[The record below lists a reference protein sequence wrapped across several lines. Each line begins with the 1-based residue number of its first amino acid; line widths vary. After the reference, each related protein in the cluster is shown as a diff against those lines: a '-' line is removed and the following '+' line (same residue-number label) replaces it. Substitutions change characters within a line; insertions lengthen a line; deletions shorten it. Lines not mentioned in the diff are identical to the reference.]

1 MGFLSSGLFWGVLLI
16 LLGLSVILKA
26 VFHIDLPLF
35 RILFAVLL
43 IYLGVRVLVGERGC
57 GPGGHSVLFGRQDLR
72 PEEGHDRYGV
82 IFGQGTLDLSDL
94 PVAGTARRIEMSTVF
109 GQGRLVLPRG
119 VPVRIEA
126 SAAFANVRLPNGNS
140 VAFGTMH
147 HAENWTD
154 GGPGLDLRVHAV
166 FGEVTVEV
174 RDMPVPPAP
183 KPGEPVPPDPP
194 PST

>member
-72 PEEGHDRYGV
+72 PVDGQDRYAI
-82 IFGQGTLDLSDL
+82 IFAQGSLDLSEL
-94 PVAGTARRIEMSTVF
+94 AAAGTSRTIELSTIF
-109 GQGRLVLPRG
+109 GEGRLIVPQG
-119 VPVRIEA
+119 VPFRIEA
-126 SAAFANVRLPNGNS
+126 SAAFASVRLPNGNS
-140 VAFGTMH
+140 VAFGTMR
-147 HAENWTD
+147 HADNWTD

-174 RDMPVPPAP
+174 RNTPDTPVPDPR
-183 KPGEPVPPDPP
+183 EPVPPDPP